1 MPMDTAIAGLIGAG
15 IGAAA
20 GMTGTLLAQILQS
33 RREHRKWLLSKKE
46 DAYSNSLRYLLKA
59 LNRRT
64 KITADGIAILSKEDM
79 PEWFADLGEAQSWI
93 TSLTIYCSSDV
104 RETIKQ
110 VAGKFNGVISTLM
123 GNDVLIAAE
132 HPNENKSDRIV
143 VNQGLD
149 NLAETVSFAY
159 IEILK
164 CAQKELGEHIR

>member
-1 MPMDTAIAGLIGAG
+1 MPMDTAIAGLIGAS

-59 LNRRT
+59 LNRRS

-79 PEWFADLGEAQSWI
+79 PEWFADLGETQSWI

-104 RETIKQ
+104 RDTIKQ

-132 HPNENKSDRIV
+132 HPNENKSDRII

-159 IEILK
+159 TDILK